1 MYAWVMIRG
10 HSVVSYIIIITPCNE
25 ANNDVAKTLPHAGS
39 MLLQVCKTLP
49 HVRSMLLQVCK
60 TSPHVRSML
69 LQVYKTSPHIRS
81 MLLQVCKTSP
91 HVRKCFCK
99 FAKPCRTSGSASANL
114 QNLVRRWGSDFA
126 TVSYSTLTFSLPMI

>member
-25 ANNDVAKTLPHAGS
+25 ANNDVVKSLPHAGS

-49 HVRSMLLQVCK
+49 HAG
-60 TSPHVRSML
+60 SML
-69 LQVYKTSPHIRS
+69 LQVYKTLPHAGS
-81 MLLQVCKTSP
+81 MLLQVYKTLP

-99 FAKPCRTSGSASANL
+99 FVKPRRTSGSASASL
-114 QNLVRRWGSDFA
+114 QNLAAR
-126 TVSYSTLTFSLPMI
+126 

>member
-25 ANNDVAKTLPHAGS
+25 ANNDVVKSLPHVRSMPLQVCKTLPHAGS

-60 TSPHVRSML
+60 TL
-69 LQVYKTSPHIRS
+69 
-81 MLLQVCKTSP
+81 P
-91 HVRKCFCK
+91 HVRKCFCN
-99 FAKPCRTSGSASANL
+99 FAKPRRTSGSASASL
-114 QNLVRRWGSDFA
+114 QNLAARQEVLLQLCRTLPHVRSASTSLFA
-126 TVSYSTLTFSLPMI
+126 LIMAV